1 MYNIANGEH
10 VLLLDIIT
18 CGYKNNTSFF
28 KTGLALEMPNKHTTN
43 GNVTKVD
50 GNGQRNG
57 LTNARSIV
65 IVHEKRNSCLLEL
78 VVIINFYG
86 GEKIRGRENGEK
98 ATAGL

>member
-10 VLLLDIIT
+10 VLLLDVIT
-18 CGYKNNTSFF
+18 C
-28 KTGLALEMPNKHTTN
+28 
-43 GNVTKVD
+43 
-50 GNGQRNG
+50 